1 MSEQSL
7 RMRLINAQ
15 LKAIQQ
21 QHPIINCL
29 EREKQTPT
37 FSNNLVYIDDD
48 LIDESIRLLKRA
60 VSEDKA
66 AQYELAHLYRGIDLM
81 TLSACCF
88 QCASDNGYLAATYW
102 LGNLYYEG
110 LGIEESMEKAFAC
123 YEYAAKAG
131 LADAMNNYADMHFR
145 GETVPQSDAI
155 AHHWFKKAA
164 MLGVSEAMF
173 TMGYMFEKGVGVEAD
188 SDTSIYWFE
197 QSAFHGDLYAANYLG
212 HKAMQRA
219 DFDEAFVWYM
229 QAAEGQDVEGEYNV
243 GFCFE
248 EGVGTVQNLQKAKYW
263 YQRAALQGDA
273 QAKEKLARF

>member
-15 LKAIQQ
+15 LQAIKQ
-21 QHPIINCL
+21 QHHIINCL
-29 EREKQTPT
+29 RNEQQAPT
-37 FSNNLVYIDDD
+37 FSDELVYIDDE
-48 LIDESIRLLKRA
+48 LIAEAIRLLKRA
-60 VSEDKA
+60 VTEDKE

-88 QCASDNGYLAATYW
+88 QCASDQGYLAATYW
-102 LGNLYYEG
+102 LGNLHYEG

-145 GETVPQSDAI
+145 GETVPQSDTI

-173 TMGYMFEKGVGVEAD
+173 TMGYMFEKGVGVAEDAD
-188 SDTSIYWFE
+188 KSIYWFE

-248 EGVGTVQNLQKAKYW
+248 EGIGTVQNLQKAKYW

>member
-7 RMRLINAQ
+7 RMRLIHAQ
-15 LKAIQQ
+15 LQAIKQ

-29 EREKQTPT
+29 NNEKEAPT
-37 FSNNLVYIDDD
+37 FSNDLVYIDDD
-48 LIDESIRLLKRA
+48 LINESIRLLKRA
-60 VSEDKA
+60 VAEDKA

-131 LADAMNNYADMHFR
+131 LADAMNNYADMYFR

-188 SDTSIYWFE
+188 ADTSIYWFE

-248 EGVGTVQNLQKAKYW
+248 EGIGTIQNLQKAKYW
-263 YQRAALQGDA
+263 YQRAALQGDE
-273 QAKEKLARF
+273 QAKEKLTRF

>member
-7 RMRLINAQ
+7 RMRLIDAQ
-15 LKAIQQ
+15 LQAVHQ
-21 QHPIINCL
+21 QHTIINCL
-29 EREKQTPT
+29 NNEKQHPT
-37 FSNNLVYIDDD
+37 FSDELVYIDDE
-48 LIDESIRLLKRA
+48 LIDEAIQLLNRA
-60 VSEDKA
+60 IQEDKE

-110 LGIEESMEKAFAC
+110 LGVEESMEKAFEC

-131 LADAMNNYADMHFR
+131 LADAMNNYADMYFR
-145 GETVPQSDAI
+145 GETVPQSDTI
-155 AHHWFKKAA
+155 AHHWFRKAA

-188 SDTSIYWFE
+188 AETSLYWFE
-197 QSAFHGDLYAANYLG
+197 QAAFHGDLYAANYLG

-248 EGVGTVQNLQKAKYW
+248 EGIGTAQNLQKAKYW